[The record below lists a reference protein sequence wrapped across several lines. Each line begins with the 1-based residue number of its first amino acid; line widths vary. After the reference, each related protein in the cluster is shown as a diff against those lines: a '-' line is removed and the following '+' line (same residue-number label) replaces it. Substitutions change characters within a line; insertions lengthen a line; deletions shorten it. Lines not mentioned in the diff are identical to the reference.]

1 MPREEVFPNG
11 NATKRIGELD
21 GHFHLRREEILEP
34 AGQGSASGEQD
45 AIDVVGVSV
54 RLQVDQASLER
65 SSEIVAVGADDR
77 IHVVSTNGSLNPGM
91 VRICLWNSASDLDKG
106 MGSGEGEPRHIA
118 RNQYQAVCDWYPA
131 GPDPVTW
138 VFYRATE
145 AGEMEQVGSYEL
157 DATGYDGVTIIFEW
171 VADAPPL
178 SPPWQRGALR

>member
-1 MPREEVFPNG
+1 MSAVRIGRPLPSRIRLLALSLLAGMSLGACVPAPDVDVEYVPFGPHAPPIDEVFTTTNP
-11 NATKRIGELD
+11 
-21 GHFHLRREEILEP
+21 
-34 AGQGSASGEQD
+34 
-45 AIDVVGVSV
+45 
-54 RLQVDQASLER
+54 
-65 SSEIVAVGADDR
+65 DDR
-77 IHVVSTNGSLNPGM
+77 IHVVSSYGPVNPGM